1 MFKTIIICTF
11 LFNYLF
17 PFNQNIVMEKTHAEV
32 GIHSIE
38 EDGDDVIINIYS
50 ISKVP
55 VAGFQFQITPNDLF
69 TIDTVFAPSN
79 IEFDV
84 HYNETGKILA
94 FSMSGKTIPISRSEY
109 SKDNILLSIYAKK
122 NKVFFNQV
130 IGLDPTLANS
140 LGKKINTKVI
150 PYIYK

>member
-1 MFKTIIICTF
+1 MF
-11 LFNYLF
+11 NSLF

-69 TIDTVFAPSN
+69 TIDTVFTPSN

-84 HYNETGKILA
+84 HYN
-94 FSMSGKTIPISRSEY
+94 
-109 SKDNILLSIYAKK
+109 
-122 NKVFFNQV
+122 
-130 IGLDPTLANS
+130 
-140 LGKKINTKVI
+140 
-150 PYIYK
+150 

>member
-11 LFNYLF
+11 LFNSLF

-69 TIDTVFAPSN
+69 TIDTVFTPSN

>member
-1 MFKTIIICTF
+1 MF
-11 LFNYLF
+11 NSLF

-69 TIDTVFAPSN
+69 TIDTVFTPSN

-94 FSMSGKTIPISRSEY
+94 FSMSGKTIPTSKSEH

-140 LGKKINTKVI
+140 LAKKINTKVI

>member
-1 MFKTIIICTF
+1 
-11 LFNYLF
+11 
-17 PFNQNIVMEKTHAEV
+17 MEKTHAEV

-69 TIDTVFAPSN
+69 TIDTVFTPSN